1 MLSIILTIALL
12 TAALGAAVY
21 ALLQRNG
28 SRREKLLS
36 LSAALLL
43 FFLVRSGVERFLPGP
58 ASLLRFFGDGAGL
71 PGMAALLLLCV
82 LVCLALGLT
91 GRGRALRARLAAAA
105 HRDGVRWLIALVSA
119 ALFFLWAMRITV
131 VSFMTNDDT
140 YLLRTAAGTAKYGL
154 SYAAGSFSSPLFL
167 GFLGLFYRLDPEGWW
182 YALYHLAVLFAAC
195 SIVGRCVL
203 LRTDRRGWTPLPG
216 LLIHWLAMGALFLGP
231 LAELSFTVTP
241 AAAGAGA
248 CALILCRDETP
259 SRGGRIASDV
269 GAVALLLLSWLQRPA
284 SGLVVLCFFG
294 LACVY
299 RLAAAL
305 TVPKPERRRRLL
317 AAAAFLLA
325 SAAAFLLCRSFS
337 RGVEHPG
344 GYSDADVEYSDA
356 EYYRS
361 MVMDYLGP
369 TLTAEDLEAVGIPPE
384 LGNLLIKRWYFM
396 DRRVNTDTFRQ
407 LTELYY
413 HPEETVEATQSLGE
427 RLRASYLDRTRYL
440 PALYALTA
448 AGAVLLLLAAVLL
461 LRRGRRGWLDFC
473 ACLGAAGGA
482 ALLCLY
488 AMLEGRFLYR
498 VFLLTAL
505 PALVIELLSC
515 LAPPPE
521 GDEPP
526 AKGRGTF
533 AACSVCAAALCVLA
547 GYTAARAPYAT
558 SFADRAYLYSS
569 QWATEAYALERPD
582 THFVT
587 NFFAQNLDPFH
598 GGTYPSNMGLWG
610 GSGVT
615 ALPDED
621 RMFAEDF
628 FRDDVRFLC
637 ENPGSVMLLLQY
649 LTLENGPVAAM
660 DEAHL
665 TDDIWAFDLDRLDPG
680 DGFTGW
686 IDWLGKTYYFRD
698 GQALSGI
705 QTIDGAAYDFFAPGQ
720 KAVMLPLA
728 PEAGSGY
735 ITTAYTL
742 MATP

>member
-12 TAALGAAVY
+12 LAALGAAVY
-21 ALLQRNG
+21 ALV
-28 SRREKLLS
+28 RRKSSPRTVLLS
-36 LSAALLL
+36 LAAALLL
-43 FFLVRSGVERFLPGP
+43 FFLVRSGIERFLPGP
-58 ASLLRFFGDGAGL
+58 AALFRFFGDGAAR

-91 GRGRALRARLAAAA
+91 DRGQAFRARLAAAA
-105 HRDGVRWLIALVSA
+105 RRDGIRWLFALVSA

-140 YLLRTAAGTAKYGL
+140 YLLQTAAGTAKYGL
-154 SYAAGSFSSPLFL
+154 SYASGSFSSPLFL

-182 YALYHLAVLFAAC
+182 YTLYHLVLLFTAC
-195 SIVGRCVL
+195 VITGRCVL
-203 LRTDRRGWTPLPG
+203 LRTDRRGWKPLPG
-216 LLIHWLAMGALFLGP
+216 LLIHWLTMCALFLGP

-259 SRGGRIASDV
+259 SRGGRIASDI
-269 GAVALLLLSWLQRPA
+269 GAVVLLLLSWLQRPS

-305 TVPKPERRRRLL
+305 RAPAPDRRRRLL
-317 AAAAFLLA
+317 AAGAFLLA
-325 SAAAFLLCRSFS
+325 AAGAFLLCRSFS

-344 GYSDADVEYSDA
+344 GYSDADIEYNNA

-369 TLTAEDLEAVGIPPE
+369 TLTIEDLEAVGIPPE
-384 LGNLLIKRWYFM
+384 LGNLLIKRWFFM

-413 HPEETVEATQSLGE
+413 HPEETAEATQSLGE
-427 RLRASYLDRTRYL
+427 RLRGAYLDSTYYL

-448 AGAVLLLLAAVLL
+448 AAALLLLLAAVLF

-505 PALVIELLSC
+505 PALVIELLCC
-515 LAPPPE
+515 LAPPEDDASPR
-521 GDEPP
+521 
-526 AKGRGTF
+526 GRGTL
-533 AACSVCAAALCVLA
+533 AAAAVCAAALCVLA

-558 SFADRAYLYSS
+558 FFADRAYLFAS
-569 QWATEAYALERPD
+569 QWATETYALERPD

-649 LTLENGPVAAM
+649 LTLDNGPVAAL

-665 TDDIWAFDLDRLDPG
+665 TDNIWAFDLDRLDPG
-680 DGFTGW
+680 EDCTGW

-698 GQALSGI
+698 GQALSGT
-705 QTIDGAAYDFFAPGQ
+705 QTIDGTAYDFFEPGQ

-735 ITTAYTL
+735 ITTAYAL
-742 MATP
+742 SGTP